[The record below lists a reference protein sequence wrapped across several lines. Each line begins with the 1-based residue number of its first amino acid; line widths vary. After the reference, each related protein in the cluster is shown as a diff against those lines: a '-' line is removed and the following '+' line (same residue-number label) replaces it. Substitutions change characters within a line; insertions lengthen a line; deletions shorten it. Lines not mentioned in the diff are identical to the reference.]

1 MILAL
6 PALQAAAE
14 APGLGGASA
23 SGHQQAAPEPGL
35 TWNRAPPPEQLQQP
49 QDAVRAQAEQAA
61 PEPWLTWNRV
71 PPAEPLQQHEDAVRA
86 QADLAAQAKWPG
98 APPSQD
104 RGAHACA
111 CCLVVTVAGC

>member
-23 SGHQQAAPEPGL
+23 SGHEIGLGTEPSL
-35 TWNRAPPPEQLQQP
+35 TWNRVPPPEQLQQ
-49 QDAVRAQAEQAA
+49 
-61 PEPWLTWNRV
+61 
-71 PPAEPLQQHEDAVRA
+71 HEDLVQAH
-86 QADLAAQAKWPG
+86 ADLAAQAKWPG

-104 RGAHACA
+104 RGALACV
-111 CCLVVTVAGC
+111 CCLVVAVAGC

>member
-23 SGHQQAAPEPGL
+23 SGHQQ
-35 TWNRAPPPEQLQQP
+35 
-49 QDAVRAQAEQAA
+49 DA

-71 PPAEPLQQHEDAVRA
+71 PPPEQVQQHEDMVRQ

-104 RGAHACA
+104 RGALACA
-111 CCLVVTVAGC
+111 CCLVVAVAGC